1 MSHLTLFRVQKLS
14 WALIAAVSLSACKA
28 TPASSIC
35 VPVEVGKAAEG
46 LSLTVGPEV
55 VKQIG
60 PEFFGFNLENTEFQL
75 SLWDSKLHQVR
86 PEVVAYLKQ
95 HFPGA
100 VYRYP
105 GGTTSNYHRWKQSVG
120 VVTKRPAVK
129 INDWIDLDRIEFGVD
144 EFLDFVGEA
153 GGQVWY
159 VLNLKGDLDRLVSQE
174 TMAAEAGGLV
184 EHIAARK
191 VPVLRWELGN
201 ELDRFHE
208 KWISDLYVTRAQAVM
223 AAVKGADKQ
232 ARFVSMMADFD
243 AQEDRGIMAS
253 DYNVAVAK
261 GLKGDGVTEYA
272 QHLYYDGPPDGPHMM
287 NRLEHLCRSIGN
299 AAEAGVKDTGFWVTE
314 HARWPQGEEGKE
326 WQESWRKSA
335 DLGASIGMADMIIA
349 ATQLKAVK
357 GGALHAL
364 HGTTGPWPMFHL
376 PEGAKAYHPSVTM
389 QTYALLRETMLPLVL
404 QTTNRSANPAGYD
417 AGYSAR
423 GVVMASE
430 DKRRYSVWSINR
442 DKAPL
447 DVSLSMPD
455 LAGKKISATLSAV
468 SGASEGIHNY
478 DKPIVGPVRQRVD
491 LSFDD
496 KGVAR
501 YTLAAHSVSALT
513 FPTAGQ

>member
-1 MSHLTLFRVQKLS
+1 MCFRLQKLS
-14 WALIAAVSLSACKA
+14 WVLMAAFSVGACKA
-28 TPASSIC
+28 TPAPSVC
-35 VPVEVGKAAEG
+35 GPVKVGTAASG
-46 LSLTVGPEV
+46 LSLTVGSDV
-55 VKQIG
+55 VKEIG

-75 SLWDSKLHQVR
+75 SLWDSAQHRVR
-86 PEVVAYLKQ
+86 PEVSAFLKQ

-144 EFLDFVGEA
+144 EFLDFVDET

-159 VLNLKGDLDRLVSQE
+159 VLNLKGDLDRLVPQE
-174 TMAAEAGGLV
+174 IMAAEAEGLV
-184 EHIAARK
+184 RHIADRK

-208 KWISDLYVTRAQAVM
+208 KWISDLYVTRSQA
-223 AAVKGADKQ
+223 AIKAVNGVDGK

-243 AQEDRGIMAS
+243 AQEDRGITAS

-299 AAEAGVKDTGFWVTE
+299 AADAGVPAKDIGFWVTE
-314 HARWPQGEEGKE
+314 HARWPQGEAGKE
-326 WQESWRKSA
+326 WKESWRKSA

-349 ATQLKAVK
+349 STQLKAVK

-364 HGTTGPWPMFHL
+364 HGTTGPWPMFHM
-376 PEGAKAYHPSVTM
+376 PEGSKTFHPSVPM
-389 QTYALLRETMLPLVL
+389 QAYALLRETMLPQVL
-404 QTTNRSANPAGYD
+404 STASGSANPAGYD

-423 GVVMASE
+423 GTVMTDAQRS
-430 DKRRYSVWSINR
+430 RYSVWSINR
-442 DKAPL
+442 DKASVEVALTIPE
-447 DVSLSMPD
+447 M
-455 LAGKKISATLSAV
+455 AGRKVSATLSAV
-468 SGASEGIHNY
+468 AGDSESIHNY
-478 DKPIVGPVRQRVD
+478 DRALVVGPDRQRVH

-496 KGVAR
+496 KGMAR
-501 YTLAAHSVSALT
+501 YSLAAHSVSALV
-513 FPTAGQ
+513 FPASGQ